1 MDDIL
6 VVLTGPTAVG
16 KTALCMEIARKY
28 GLSIINADSRQ
39 MYQGMTIGTA
49 APSAEQMR
57 QVEHFFVGTL
67 PLQSYY
73 NAAMFERDA
82 LQIIAGQFERQAEKN
97 GGKQPSDGDSPA
109 TDGKR
114 LALMSGGSMM
124 YIDAVCKGI
133 DDIPTITEETRSA
146 VKARLEREGLG
157 KLCEELRRL
166 DPDYYETVDRKNTR
180 RVVHALEIC
189 LQTGKTYTSFRKRKR
204 KERPFRVA
212 TIVLDRPRK
221 ELYGRI
227 NARVDSMMEQGLL
240 DEAKRL
246 YPYRQL
252 NALNTVGYKEMFA
265 YLDGLYPL
273 DEAVERIKGNTRRYA
288 RKQLTWFKRYEDAK
302 WFNPND
308 SNEIMNYITRL

>member
-1 MDDIL
+1 MTNDIL
-6 VVLTGPTAVG
+6 IVLTGPTAVG
-16 KTALCMEIARKY
+16 KTALCMEIAKQY
-28 GLSIINADSRQ
+28 GISIINADSRQ
-39 MYQGMTIGTA
+39 MYKGLTIGTA
-49 APSAEQMR
+49 APSVEQLS

-73 NAAMFERDA
+73 NAAMFEHDA
-82 LQIIAGQFERQAEKN
+82 LQTIADQFERQMPN
-97 GGKQPSDGDSPA
+97 
-109 TDGKR
+109 GKR

-146 VKARLEREGLG
+146 VKARLEREGLE
-157 KLCEELRRL
+157 KLCEELCRL
-166 DPDYYETVDRKNTR
+166 DHDYYEIVDRRNTR

-189 LQTGKTYTSFRKRKR
+189 LQTGSTYTSFRKRQR

-212 TIVLDRPRK
+212 TIVLDRPRE

-227 NARVDSMMEQGLL
+227 NARVDSMMANGLL

-288 RKQLTWFKRYEDAK
+288 RKQLTWFKKYEDAK

-308 SNEIMNYITRL
+308 SNEIMNYISRL

>member
-39 MYQGMTIGTA
+39 MYKGMTIGTA
-49 APSAEQMR
+49 APSAEQLR

-82 LQIIAGQFERQAEKN
+82 LQTIAEQFERQMPN
-97 GGKQPSDGDSPA
+97 
-109 TDGKR
+109 GKR

-146 VKARLEREGLG
+146 VKARLEREGLE
-157 KLCEELRRL
+157 KLCEELCRL
-166 DPDYYETVDRKNTR
+166 DPDYYEIVDRRNTR

-189 LQTGKTYTSFRKRKR
+189 LQTGSTYTSFRKRQR

-212 TIVLDRPRK
+212 TIVLDRPRE

-227 NARVDSMMEQGLL
+227 NARVDSMMANGLL

-288 RKQLTWFKRYEDAK
+288 RKQLTWFKKYEDAK

-308 SNEIMNYITRL
+308 TNEIMNYISRL